1 MTKYEEEFSMY
12 LTDEKKLSEITLL
25 SYRRDLDRFFE
36 YLDTKNI
43 DDIKKSNKTVVLT
56 YLLKLQ
62 KDGKKSAT
70 ISRQLASIRA
80 YFGYLN
86 RSGLI
91 KKDPTIGVEAPKAEK
106 KIPEILTEEEINLLL
121 ALPAGKDLKG
131 IRDKAMLEVLY
142 ASGIRVSELVNLNI
156 ADINLDMG
164 FLHCRNGKERIVPLG
179 SIALNALNNYV
190 SGVREYMI
198 KEADEKALFVN
209 VNGKRM
215 TRQGFWK
222 VVKHYAEAAGIK
234 KDITPHTLRHS
245 FAAHLLENGAD
256 LKSVSEML
264 GHSDISSA
272 QIYSRLMKNR
282 IRDVYKKA
290 HPRA

>member
-1 MTKYEEEFSMY
+1 MTTYEEEFSMY
-12 LTDEKKLSEITLL
+12 LTDEKKLSESTLL

-36 YLDTKNI
+36 YLDSKNI
-43 DDIKKSNKTVVLT
+43 EDIKKSNKTVVLT

-70 ISRQLASIRA
+70 VSRQLASIRA

-86 RSGLI
+86 RSGII
-91 KKDPTIGVEAPKAEK
+91 KKDPTIGVEAPKTEK
-106 KIPEILTEEEINLLL
+106 KIPEILSEEEINLLL
-121 ALPAGKDLKG
+121 ALPENKDLKG

-142 ASGIRVSELVNLNI
+142 ASGIRVSELVNLNMS
-156 ADINLDMG
+156 DVNMDMG
-164 FLHCRNGKERIVPLG
+164 FLHCRTGKERIVPLG
-179 SIALNALNNYV
+179 SIALNALKNYI
-190 SGVREYMI
+190 SNVREYMI
-198 KEADEKALFVN
+198 KESDEKALFVN
-209 VNGKRM
+209 VNGKRI

-222 VVKHYAEAAGIK
+222 IVKSYAAAANIK

-272 QIYSRLMKNR
+272 QVYSRLMKNR
-282 IRDVYKKA
+282 IRDVYQKA

>member
-1 MTKYEEEFSMY
+1 MTTYEEEFSMY
-12 LTDEKKLSEITLL
+12 LTDEKKLSESTLL

-36 YLDTKNI
+36 YLDEKNI

-70 ISRQLASIRA
+70 ISRSLASIRA

-91 KKDPTIGVEAPKAEK
+91 KKDPTIGVEAPKTEK

-121 ALPAGKDLKG
+121 ALPHDKDLKG

-156 ADINLDMG
+156 SDINQDMG
-164 FLHCRNGKERIVPLG
+164 FLHCRTGKERIVPLG
-179 SIALNALNNYV
+179 SIALNALKNYV
-190 SGVREYMI
+190 SNVREYML
-198 KEADEKALFVN
+198 KASDEKALFVN
-209 VNGKRM
+209 VNGKRI

-222 VVKHYAEAAGIK
+222 VIKGYAAAANIK

-272 QIYSRLMKNR
+272 QVYSRLMKNR
-282 IRDVYKKA
+282 IRDVYQKA